1 MSKINKNIEGYEMV
15 ANVTEAVGGEYTPQT
30 HLFIVKRN
38 SKCGWGGSE
47 GLDGIVAVAEN
58 TNENY
63 ERFCKMCP
71 FNDKEYDLEF
81 GTIFHEPNGEDYIE
95 FHWS

>member
-1 MSKINKNIEGYEMV
+1 MTQINKNIEGYEMV

-38 SKCGWGGSE
+38 SKCGGGEE
-47 GLDGIVAVAEN
+47 GLDGIMAVCEN

-63 ERFCKMCP
+63 ERFRKMCP
-71 FNDKEYDLEF
+71 FGDKEYEMEF
-81 GTIFHEPNGEDYIE
+81 GTIFHRLNGTDYIE

>member
-1 MSKINKNIEGYEMV
+1 MTKINKNIEGYEMV
-15 ANVTEAVGGEYTPQT
+15 ANVTEAFGGEYTPQT

-38 SKCGWGGSE
+38 SRCGEGSE
-47 GLDGIVAVAEN
+47 GLDGLVAVCEN

-63 ERFCKMCP
+63 ERFRKMCP
-71 FNDKEYDLEF
+71 WNDKECRLEF

>member
-1 MSKINKNIEGYEMV
+1 MTQINKNIEGYEMV
-15 ANVTEAVGGEYTPQT
+15 ANVTKAFGGEYTPQT

-38 SKCGWGGSE
+38 SNCGWGSE
-47 GLDGIVAVAEN
+47 GLDAIVAVCEN

-63 ERFCKMCP
+63 ERFRKMCP

-81 GTIFHEPNGEDYIE
+81 GTIFHELNGTDYIE

>member
-38 SKCGWGGSE
+38 SKCGGGTE
-47 GLDGIVAVAEN
+47 GLDGIMAVCEN

-63 ERFCKMCP
+63 ERFRKMCP
-71 FNDKEYDLEF
+71 FNDTECYLEF
-81 GTIFHEPNGEDYIE
+81 GTIFHENNGNDYIE